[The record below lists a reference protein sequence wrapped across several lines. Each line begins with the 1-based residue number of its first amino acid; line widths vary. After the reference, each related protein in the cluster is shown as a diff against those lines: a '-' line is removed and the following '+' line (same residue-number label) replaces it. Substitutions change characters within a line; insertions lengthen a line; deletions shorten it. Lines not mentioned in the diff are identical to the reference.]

1 MKLNRKQYAIV
12 VGNILAF
19 VGLYFANKYFMKKEE
34 DKRIV
39 DENLGS
45 IFVWGFGL
53 SDGQNIEGMRG
64 QFWSLKDRENQY
76 PPKRV
81 SLLEENIPMD
91 EYTINKISENDEQID
106 YEFTKNEDGMVFATL
121 KVFPQEERLEF
132 NNLFKAR

>member
-1 MKLNRKQYAIV
+1 MKLNKKQYAIV
-12 VGNILAF
+12 IGNILAF
-19 VGLYFANKYFMKKEE
+19 VGLYFINRHFVKKDE

-64 QFWSLKDRENQY
+64 QFWSLKDRVNQF

-91 EYTINKISENDEQID
+91 DYTINKISENDEQID